1 MYTLIASM
9 IAFCILNRKKMMN
22 KLFDKSSKLRN
33 LKESVVGVE
42 KIKDDPFGSDRLEL
56 EEYEKVIR
64 SMKTA
69 VENYSGRLHELNQIH
84 LDMTRSVKKFY
95 ELSDDIQERHN
106 VDSFIEGIRSISDE
120 YDTNRETLA
129 RVVTRLEALLLMHNG
144 LGDRLRERD
153 KAHAMKVHYEE
164 KVSSLKDSSGS
175 EKVERNNKKQQ
186 EAVAEYEKIEEQ
198 AIRECRDALNTKYKD
213 VDQVLGLYLK
223 FFVDYHGSVGSK
235 FTKMSQVVDQLMVSQ
250 KKPVVENSRSSSEEE
265 NTGPT
270 NTSSLQHGVVAE
282 KMKQQLTANSREH
295 DEMRDALGLR
305 LKKNNSSSPPVVAD
319 EQDNDSDL
327 E

>member
-1 MYTLIASM
+1 
-9 IAFCILNRKKMMN
+9 MN

-56 EEYEKVIR
+56 EDYEKVIR
-64 SMKTA
+64 SMKSA
-69 VENYSGRLHELNQIH
+69 VENYSARLHELNQIH

-95 ELSDDIQERHN
+95 ELSDDVRERHN
-106 VDSFIEGIRSISDE
+106 VDSFVEGIRSISDD
-120 YDTNRETLA
+120 YDTNKETLA
-129 RVVTRLEALLLMHNG
+129 RVVTRLESLLLMHNG

-164 KVSSLKDSSGS
+164 KVSAMKESSAS

-223 FFVDYHGSVGSK
+223 FFVDFHGTVGSK
-235 FTKMSQVVDQLMVSQ
+235 FTKMSNVVDQLMVSQ
-250 KKPVVENSRSSSEEE
+250 KKPPVVENSRSSSEEE
-265 NTGPT
+265 NAGPT
-270 NTSSLQHGVVAE
+270 NKSTHQHAVVAE
-282 KMKQQLTANSREH
+282 KMKQQLRANSRDH

-305 LKKNNSSSPPVVAD
+305 LKKNGSSAPVAVN
-319 EQDNDSDL
+319 EEDNDSDL

>member
-1 MYTLIASM
+1 
-9 IAFCILNRKKMMN
+9 MMN

-42 KIKDDPFGSDRLEL
+42 KIKDDPFASDRIEL

-64 SMKTA
+64 SMKAA
-69 VENYSGRLHELNQIH
+69 VENYTSRLQELNQIH
-84 LDMTRSVKKFY
+84 LDMTRNVKKFY

-106 VDSFIEGIRSISDE
+106 IDNFTEGIRSIADD
-120 YDTNRETLA
+120 YDTNKETLI
-129 RVVTRLEALLLMHNG
+129 RVVTRLDALLLMHNG

-153 KAHAMKVHYEE
+153 KAHAMKVHYED
-164 KVSSLKDSSGS
+164 KVSSLKDSSSS
-175 EKVERNNKKQQ
+175 EKVDRNNKKQQ

-223 FFVDYHGSVGSK
+223 FFVDYHGSVGTK
-235 FTKMSQVVDQLMVSQ
+235 FTKMSHVIDQLMVSQ
-250 KKPVVENSRSSSEEE
+250 KKPVVETSRSSSEEE
-265 NTGPT
+265 NASPS
-270 NTSSLQHGVVAE
+270 NAPPAQHGVVAE
-282 KMKQQLTANSREH
+282 KMKQQLSANSREH

-305 LKKNNSSSPPVVAD
+305 LKKNNPPTVK
-319 EQDNDSDL
+319 EEEDNDSDL

>member
-1 MYTLIASM
+1 
-9 IAFCILNRKKMMN
+9 MN

-64 SMKTA
+64 VMKTA
-69 VENYSGRLHELNQIH
+69 VENYSSRLHELNQIH
-84 LDMTRSVKKFY
+84 LEMTRGVKKFY
-95 ELSDDIQERHN
+95 ELSDDIRERHN
-106 VDSFIEGIRSISDE
+106 IDTFVEGIRSVSD
-120 YDTNRETLA
+120 DFDSNKETLN
-129 RVVTRLEALLLMHNG
+129 RVVTRLDSLLMMHNG

-153 KAHAMKVHYEE
+153 KAYAMKVHYEE
-164 KVSSLKDSSGS
+164 KVSSMKDSSAS

-213 VDQVLGLYLK
+213 LDQVLGLYLK
-223 FFVDYHGSVGSK
+223 FFVDYHGSVGTK
-235 FTKMSQVVDQLMVSQ
+235 FTKMSSVVDQLMVSQ

-265 NTGPT
+265 NSGPVNNAPHAQQT
-270 NTSSLQHGVVAE
+270 LVAD
-282 KMKQQLTANSREH
+282 KLKQQLTANSREH
-295 DEMRDALGLR
+295 NEMRDALGLR
-305 LKKNNSSSPPVVAD
+305 LKKNGSAPIVD
-319 EQDNDSDL
+319 EAEKSHNDSDL